1 MKNRAYRI
9 EAGTLALCVF
19 FWAVVSHADRRSSL
33 SGNLLIPDADDVF
46 IYPQL
51 AMHYADSVSFD
62 IVAPS
67 LEEAPAR
74 PGAAT
79 LVMRYE
85 DTWAFGISGHRGD
98 FYGATAHAFTGYGD
112 IALYTGGDGRVATL
126 NTISEASSL
135 PPGISSEFA
144 DRLLAPDD
152 FLDIFGA
159 YQMGSGVVGAR
170 LSVGIS
176 KASEDTFGETFDT
189 KLRRSADVVDM
200 VVGYSHRDETLAWDT
215 NLELSTAAI
224 RVDASAGVGD
234 LEQRVIGELSRP
246 ASVAMSGR
254 LWMDLKD
261 AWSLGVLAVG
271 GFTKYGV
278 DQELRGTSEYLEY
291 DASTYL
297 VEIGGGI
304 VYEVPTK
311 TIVSGYITLGS
322 QWRWSVQENPA
333 DEDGLVNRV
342 EDRSAVYMFP
352 SFKLALEHW
361 ITDWLC
367 IRGGSQAKFF
377 GQTDST
383 TVEDPIEPDT
393 TRTYS
398 STTTRA
404 FFGIGLRYEGLE
416 FSGTFQ
422 DGMMVEGPYILSG
435 KDGGLFVLTNL
446 AYRF

>member
-1 MKNRAYRI
+1 MKPGRLLIALLSLLLMSS
-9 EAGTLALCVF
+9 EAA
-19 FWAVVSHADRRSSL
+19 ADRRSSF

-51 AMHYADSVSFD
+51 AMRYADSVSFD
-62 IVAPS
+62 IVSPS
-67 LEEAPAR
+67 LEAAPAR

-79 LVMRYE
+79 LILSYA
-85 DTWAFGISGHRGD
+85 DAWAFGVSGHRGD

-152 FLDIFGA
+152 FLDVFGA
-159 YQMGSGVVGAR
+159 LRLGDGLLGAR

-176 KASEDTFGETFDT
+176 KASEDTFGETVDT
-189 KLRRSADVVDM
+189 KLRRSADVVDL
-200 VVGYSHRDETLAWDT
+200 VLGYSLELERVAWDA
-215 NLELSTAAI
+215 NIELSTAAI

-234 LEQRVIGELSRP
+234 LQQRVIGELTRP
-246 ASVAMSGR
+246 ASLAFSGR
-254 LWMDLKD
+254 IWIDLQET
-261 AWSLGVLAVG
+261 WTLGILAVG

-278 DQELRGTSEYLEY
+278 DQELRGTDEYLEY
-291 DASTYL
+291 DAKTYL
-297 VEIGGGI
+297 VELGGG
-304 VYEVPTK
+304 VKYEVPNQ
-311 TIVSGYITLGS
+311 TIMAAYITFGS
-322 QWRWSVQENPA
+322 QIRWSVQESPGEEA
-333 DEDGLVNRV
+333 GAIDRV
-342 EDRSAVYMFP
+342 EDDSAVYMFP

-361 ITDWLC
+361 LTEWFCL
-367 IRGGSQAKFF
+367 RGGSQAKFF

-383 TVEDPIEPDT
+383 VVADPLEPDT
-393 TRTYS
+393 TTTYS

-404 FFGIGLRYEGLE
+404 FFGIGLKHEGLE

-422 DGMMVEGPYILSG
+422 DGMMVEGPYWLSG
-435 KDGGLFVLTNL
+435 KEAGLFVLTSL
-446 AYRF
+446 SYQF